1 VIDTALLDLAAS
13 PAATVTPVTG
23 ASRRGRGH
31 HTGQD
36 LVVDG
41 GMSVVPAR

>member
-1 VIDTALLDLAAS
+1 VIDTALPDL
-13 PAATVTPVTG
+13 AATVTPMTG

-41 GMSVVPAR
+41 GMGVVPAR